1 MTTPTPTP
9 IDDGGAA
16 FPLYAPESDF
26 PEYMQPGM
34 TLRDHFAAQE
44 TLIGFDMGVDKVP
57 VAVAEI
63 LAGPMPGG
71 EGFTTIDAEHQLAML
86 KWQAK
91 WRAAIRYIRADAMI
105 AARKEA
111 L

>member
-1 MTTPTPTP
+1 MSSSTQLFNN
-9 IDDGGAA
+9 GGSA
-16 FPLYAPESDF
+16 FPLHVPGDDIT
-26 PEYMQPGM
+26 EYTQQGM
-34 TLRDHFAAQE
+34 TLRDYFAAQE
-44 TLIGFDMGVDKVP
+44 TLTGFEMGVDKLS
-57 VAVAEI
+57 VADAEI